1 MALAKASWPECISQH
16 MKVDVC
22 KDFIDNEIATL
33 FDVTDQYIKTF
44 IKRKRKDIDPW
55 YMPWKLLWMI
65 VIWSLDG
72 MVMVWYTIH
81 CKFLYLH
88 TLVFEKYG
96 SAHSS
101 LHNNTNHIHIL
112 FVFI

>member
-55 YMPWKLLWMI
+55 YAMEI
-65 VIWSLDG
+65 VMDDSNLVVGRDG
-72 MVMVWYTIH
+72 DGVVHYP
-81 CKFLYLH
+81 L
-88 TLVFEKYG
+88 
-96 SAHSS
+96 
-101 LHNNTNHIHIL
+101 
-112 FVFI
+112 

>member
-33 FDVTDQYIKTF
+33 FHVTDQYIKTF

-55 YMPWKLLWMI
+55 
-65 VIWSLDG
+65 
-72 MVMVWYTIH
+72 
-81 CKFLYLH
+81 
-88 TLVFEKYG
+88 
-96 SAHSS
+96 
-101 LHNNTNHIHIL
+101 
-112 FVFI
+112 

>member
-81 CKFLYLH
+81 CKFYIYLH
-88 TLVFEKYG
+88 TC
-96 SAHSS
+96 
-101 LHNNTNHIHIL
+101 IL
-112 FVFI
+112 KIWFFSQLTS

>member
-1 MALAKASWPECISQH
+1 MALGKASWPECISQH

-55 YMPWKLLWMI
+55 YNAMEI
-65 VIWSLDG
+65 VMDDSNLVVGRDG
-72 MVMVWYTIH
+72 DGVVHYP
-81 CKFLYLH
+81 L
-88 TLVFEKYG
+88 
-96 SAHSS
+96 
-101 LHNNTNHIHIL
+101 
-112 FVFI
+112 